1 MCWFLG
7 LYILSYY
14 LAKSSHIVG
23 IRCVSIVLVL
33 GVVSQL
39 AMLKGFACDVVHDRH
54 GPVQDEFTGEMSLG
68 RLAGFHHNMMD
79 EPLCD

>member
-14 LAKSSHIVG
+14 LEKSSHIVG
-23 IRCVSIVLVL
+23 IICVPILLIL
-33 GVVSQL
+33 GVVSQF

-54 GPVQDEFTGEMSLG
+54 GPVQDEFAGGTSLG

-79 EPLCD
+79 RTLCD